1 MPRAF
6 RSFSQTQ
13 DADVVGTNT
22 NTSTSAN
29 AITNANTL
37 TPDPGGRTIAAG
49 LTLSLTVAAV
59 GGLTPEA
66 VQMRAE
72 MQRTGSSTAGGGLF
86 SKGGSIFGATK
97 TSTST
102 RPSTSS
108 GPSATPSELTPYGS
122 TTSRVSTFGRKTSFS
137 SSSKSPKVPNRSRT
151 NSSATLNVHQGSPE
165 KRAHSSSTHYTDNE
179 PLPLRVPSRQ
189 ETESLPRSA
198 DSFRQVAASAE
209 AEPSPASDAD
219 SFTSTTPYS
228 NMLVRPGTANQAMGY
243 NGPMPMV
250 APIQPQSPT
259 LENITYQ
266 HIQETSSKRISTLD
280 YLRKAY
286 GPLCYYVLNTDS
298 YLATKDEYTGSIHYY
313 STNPIY
319 SECHTLIP
327 ENLRDVRPTISCWV
341 SLYLPSSISM
351 AQIHWNF

>member
-1 MPRAF
+1 MPRSF

-13 DADVVGTNT
+13 DPDVVGASTNT
-22 NTSTSAN
+22 GR
-29 AITNANTL
+29 NTL

-72 MQRTGSSTAGGGLF
+72 MQRTASSTAGGGGLF
-86 SKGGSIFGATK
+86 SKGGSIFGGTK
-97 TSTST
+97 TPTST

-108 GPSATPSELTPYGS
+108 GPPATHSEPTPYGS
-122 TTSRVSTFGRKTSFS
+122 TTSRTSTFGRKTSFS

-179 PLPLRVPSRQ
+179 PLPVRVPSRQ
-189 ETESLPRSA
+189 ETDSQPKSA

-250 APIQPQSPT
+250 QPIQPQSPT

-286 GPLCYYVLNTDS
+286 EPLEDISFLLNTDN
-298 YLATKDEYTGSIHYY
+298 LLVTKDAYIGSIHYY
-313 STNPIY
+313 SISRIY
-319 SECHTLIP
+319 NECHTLIP
-327 ENLRDVRPTISCWV
+327 ENLPDARPIIS
-341 SLYLPSSISM
+341 S
-351 AQIHWNF
+351 

>member
-1 MPRAF
+1 MPRSF

-13 DADVVGTNT
+13 DPDVVGANT
-22 NTSTSAN
+22 
-29 AITNANTL
+29 NTL

-72 MQRTGSSTAGGGLF
+72 MQRTGASTAGGGGLF
-86 SKGGSIFGATK
+86 SKGGSIFGGTK
-97 TSTST
+97 TPTST

-108 GPSATPSELTPYGS
+108 GPTATHSELTPYGS
-122 TTSRVSTFGRKTSFS
+122 TTSRTSTFGRKTSFS
-137 SSSKSPKVPNRSRT
+137 SSKSPKVSNRSRT
-151 NSSATLNVHQGSPE
+151 NSSATLNVPQGSPE
-165 KRAHSSSTHYTDNE
+165 KHAHSSSTHYTDNE
-179 PLPLRVPSRQ
+179 PLPLRVLSRQ
-189 ETESLPRSA
+189 DTDSLPKSA

-250 APIQPQSPT
+250 QPIQPQSPT

-286 GPLCYYVLNTDS
+286 GPLQILY
-298 YLATKDEYTGSIHYY
+298 SILKIL
-313 STNPIY
+313 TVP
-319 SECHTLIP
+319 
-327 ENLRDVRPTISCWV
+327 
-341 SLYLPSSISM
+341 
-351 AQIHWNF
+351 